1 IIIIIIIIIIS
12 HSKTGLDNYYV
23 FLIYNQDHKLCVEAQ
38 TSNYVTSSPCNYKN
52 VAQKFRWISEHQLI
66 SVSLKLCLG
75 VSTKV
80 SWTPVTLYPCDT
92 TSALQQWECRN
103 DTLFAIQGTDL
114 YFNYGNRN
122 EKRIML
128 YHGSG
133 AWSRWK
139 VYGTKDDLC
148 SRGYEDMFTL
158 KGNSEGAPCVFPFQY
173 DGNWYAEC
181 TTVGRSDNWRW
192 CATTR
197 NYDTDKKYGFCPL
210 NYEGVQQLWDTDPL
224 SNIQYQVNSNAA
236 LTWYQA
242 SKSCQQQNADLL
254 GITELREQMYLTGL
268 TSKLTSELWCGLNSL
283 DFNSGWQW
291 TGTHPFRY
299 LNWAPGSPSPEPG
312 KNCATFHP
320 GKGAKWEN
328 QECDKKFGYICK
340 KGNSTLNT
348 YIIPTGR
355 LLNTTGYDKSAHY
368 ELYFIH
374 RRKVKIKRHVLV
386 VIHLFHRYEQA
397 YLTSLIGLRPETYFW
412 IGLSDLEEKGTFKWT
427 NGEAVKF
434 THWNSEMPG
443 RKVGCVAMRT
453 GIAGGLWDLLT
464 CETKAKFV
472 CKHLALG
479 VTPPPVPTTTPAPTC
494 PDEWG
499 SSDQRSVC
507 YKAFT
512 KGDEKKSWAEAQSF
526 CVAIGGDLASISSLK
541 EERSLQ
547 RYLSTSHY
555 WLGLN
560 YINPDEGFQWSDGSP
575 VSGYTNWEYGE
586 PNNYNGVEHC
596 AEINGNTRMRWNDV
610 HCDEAYYW
618 ICQVKKGIQ
627 LKPEPTNPPLPKF
640 QLTIDGWLVNGDK
653 QYYFNTNKMP
663 MDKAREFCKKNFG
676 DLTVI
681 EGNTERRFLTKYI
694 SKNNQV
700 DSYFIGLQVS
710 LDKKV
715 SWMDGTPVQYVAWA
729 PHEPNFANNDENC
742 VVIYKNTGLWNDIN
756 CGYPT
761 PFICERHNNSVN
773 ATVAPTP
780 VPVRGGCPDSWLLF
794 ENKCY
799 KMFGFKAEDQKTW
812 DAARTACQGSEDGG
826 NLATIPNEKVQAFLT
841 YHLNNLPMD
850 AWIGLNDINQEQM
863 YLWTDGSGLHYTNW
877 ADGFPLTGYEGD
889 RDDCVAI
896 KIRPSKEAGTWRH
909 FRCSSSKSYICQA
922 NTNPKYSLPPSTTP
936 APRIRYN
943 NSSYFFIETKMTWK
957 DAQLICQRQ
966 NSDLASILDPF
977 SQSLLWLQVSKYKS
991 PLWIGLNS
999 NVTDGQYTW
1008 IDKFKFKYTNWASGE
1023 PKQNFGCVYLD
1034 LDGMWKTGSCEQ
1046 KYFPLCKHSDVK
1058 PPTEPPQLP
1067 GRCPESLETP
1077 WIPFRGHC
1085 YHFES
1090 SSKMNWAKASLT
1102 CLQLGASLVSV
1113 SDAAEAH
1120 FLTENLEPLESKA
1133 PTFWIGMYKNLK
1145 GDWLWL
1151 DQSAVDF
1158 VNWNTG
1164 EPSSHNS
1171 EHCVEM
1177 YSSSGTWNNA
1187 YCSTYLGYICKQ
1199 PKSKSTH
1206 NIIKSCKLVV
1216 VLITVNKA
1224 AAVVIVVILII
1235 SGAALAG
1242 FYFYRKRNRQ
1252 ILTDDNF
1259 ENSLYFNSG
1268 SSSGISDTK
1277 DLVMNMEQNEHAT
1290 I

>member
-1 IIIIIIIIIIS
+1 MTLPSIS
-12 HSKTGLDNYYV
+12 GRNSLRFAQIRQK
-23 FLIYNQDHKLCVEAQ
+23 IAQIRHKLDSTSESEASGEIPMSLSGPKLMDEFQ
-38 TSNYVTSSPCNYKN
+38 LLRPDDVDKVLGQVRPTTCLLDPCPSWLINNAKHGIGTWILEVVNASLREGPVPAPLKEVVVRLVLKKASLDPEMATNYRP
-52 VAQKFRWISEHQLI
+52 VANIPFLGKVLEQVVARQLQ
-66 SVSLKLCLG
+66 
-75 VSTKV
+75 
-80 SWTPVTLYPCDT
+80 
-92 TSALQQWECRN
+92 ALLDE
-103 DTLFAIQGTDL
+103 TDYL
-114 YFNYGNRN
+114 
-122 EKRIML
+122 
-128 YHGSG
+128 
-133 AWSRWK
+133 
-139 VYGTKDDLC
+139 
-148 SRGYEDMFTL
+148 
-158 KGNSEGAPCVFPFQY
+158 
-173 DGNWYAEC
+173 
-181 TTVGRSDNWRW
+181 
-192 CATTR
+192 
-197 NYDTDKKYGFCPL
+197 
-210 NYEGVQQLWDTDPL
+210 DPL
-224 SNIQYQVNSNAA
+224 V
-236 LTWYQA
+236 
-242 SKSCQQQNADLL
+242 
-254 GITELREQMYLTGL
+254 
-268 TSKLTSELWCGLNSL
+268 
-283 DFNSGWQW
+283 
-291 TGTHPFRY
+291 
-299 LNWAPGSPSPEPG
+299 WAPE
-312 KNCATFHP
+312 
-320 GKGAKWEN
+320 
-328 QECDKKFGYICK
+328 
-340 KGNSTLNT
+340 
-348 YIIPTGR
+348 
-355 LLNTTGYDKSAHY
+355 
-368 ELYFIH
+368 
-374 RRKVKIKRHVLV
+374 
-386 VIHLFHRYEQA
+386 
-397 YLTSLIGLRPETYFW
+397 
-412 IGLSDLEEKGTFKWT
+412 
-427 NGEAVKF
+427 
-434 THWNSEMPG
+434 
-443 RKVGCVAMRT
+443 
-453 GIAGGLWDLLT
+453 
-464 CETKAKFV
+464 
-472 CKHLALG
+472 
-479 VTPPPVPTTTPAPTC
+479 
-494 PDEWG
+494 
-499 SSDQRSVC
+499 SS
-507 YKAFT
+507 
-512 KGDEKKSWAEAQSF
+512 
-526 CVAIGGDLASISSLK
+526 
-541 EERSLQ
+541 
-547 RYLSTSHY
+547 
-555 WLGLN
+555 
-560 YINPDEGFQWSDGSP
+560 
-575 VSGYTNWEYGE
+575 
-586 PNNYNGVEHC
+586 
-596 AEINGNTRMRWNDV
+596 
-610 HCDEAYYW
+610 
-618 ICQVKKGIQ
+618 
-627 LKPEPTNPPLPKF
+627 
-640 QLTIDGWLVNGDK
+640 
-653 QYYFNTNKMP
+653 
-663 MDKAREFCKKNFG
+663 
-676 DLTVI
+676 
-681 EGNTERRFLTKYI
+681 I

-1046 KYFPLCKHSDVK
+1046 KYFPLCKHSD
-1058 PPTEPPQLP
+1058 
-1067 GRCPESLETP
+1067 
-1077 WIPFRGHC
+1077 
-1085 YHFES
+1085 
-1090 SSKMNWAKASLT
+1090 
-1102 CLQLGASLVSV
+1102 GASLVSV

-1145 GDWLWL
+1145 GPKRREG
-1151 DQSAVDF
+1151 
-1158 VNWNTG
+1158 TP
-1164 EPSSHNS
+1164 EPTS
-1171 EHCVEM
+1171 
-1177 YSSSGTWNNA
+1177 
-1187 YCSTYLGYICKQ
+1187 
-1199 PKSKSTH
+1199 
-1206 NIIKSCKLVV
+1206 
-1216 VLITVNKA
+1216 NKA